1 MIFVINEMRIDFC
14 VIIIDV
20 NFIRRVFLFVVFE
33 IFNKN
38 FLLYFKGVFVYKN
51 VLVLYI
57 INYILLGFFVREY
70 IIKNKMLYR

>member
-33 IFNKN
+33 IFNIKIFYCILKG
-38 FLLYFKGVFVYKN
+38 FLF
-51 VLVLYI
+51 
-57 INYILLGFFVREY
+57 
-70 IIKNKMLYR
+70 IKMF

>member
-33 IFNKN
+33 IFNIKN

-57 INYILLGFFVREY
+57 INYILLVF
-70 IIKNKMLYR
+70 L

>member
-57 INYILLGFFVREY
+57 INYILLVF
-70 IIKNKMLYR
+70 L